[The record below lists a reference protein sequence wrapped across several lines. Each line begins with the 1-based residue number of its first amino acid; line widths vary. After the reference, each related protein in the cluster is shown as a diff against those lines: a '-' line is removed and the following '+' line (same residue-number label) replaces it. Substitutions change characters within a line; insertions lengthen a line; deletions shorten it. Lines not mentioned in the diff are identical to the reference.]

1 MKYRI
6 RLDAIIEPTDTVT
19 RDAMKTFLVN
29 LRDKMQRANAFETSS
44 IVIEQCGHDQNPPV
58 PCVELYRWTKI

>member
-19 RDAMKTFLVN
+19 RDAIKTFLVN

-44 IVIEQCGHDQNPPV
+44 IMVQECYHDEQPPK
-58 PCVELYRWTKI
+58 PCVILYKWERE